1 MARMFCLSGEYFHTI
16 DAKGRLFMPAK
27 LRVQLG
33 AGFYVCKWR
42 ENRLSVY
49 SADDFQALAEKLNAM
64 PVAKSEPLRKL
75 IFPSATDCEVD
86 SQGRILI
93 PQALRRHAGLQKNAA
108 IVGMGNHVAIW
119 AQEQYETLAGQDEQ
133 SLEEAM
139 RELQF

>member
-1 MARMFCLSGEYFHTI
+1 MFCLSGEYFHSI

-27 LRVQLG
+27 LRGQLG
-33 AGFYVCKWR
+33 AGFYVCKWL

-49 SADDFQALAEKLNAM
+49 SEDDFRALGEKLNAM

-93 PQALRRHAGLQKNAA
+93 PQSLREHAGLQKNAA
-108 IVGMGNHVAIW
+108 IVGMGNHVAVW
-119 AQEQYETLAGQDEQ
+119 AQDRYDVYSKNDEQ
-133 SLEEAM
+133 SLEAAM
-139 RELQF
+139 TELQF